1 MFALRSVSLRSARLL
16 SRSATPVTAA
26 IRPVAAIQQL
36 PERRFTTFASVQTFP
51 REEIAQRLTM
61 LEDAVLGVN
70 WGDYFVLIQ
79 DQPFWDAEMEQLDHY
94 CQPYLSDPEIGPKI
108 QKVHRMF
115 DCLAELEDCRD
126 YMNEIGEVLTRASGL
141 MGTGL
146 NAGEKIDNL
155 EDAMAHCSKHYEKML
170 EKYPDYKPKV
180 EQVLGHGLAIMR
192 QKSKFRF
199 DSMHRY
205 AF

>member
-1 MFALRSVSLRSARLL
+1 MYALRSVRLL
-16 SRSATPVTAA
+16 SRTPAVTATV
-26 IRPVAAIQQL
+26 RNVAALQQL
-36 PERRFTTFASVQTFP
+36 PQRRFTTFASVVNFP
-51 REEIAQRLTM
+51 RDEISERLTK
-61 LEDAVLGVN
+61 LEASVLGVN

-79 DQPFWDAEMEQLDHY
+79 DQPFWEAELEQLDHY

-108 QKVHRMF
+108 QKVHEMF
-115 DCLAELEDCRD
+115 DCLAQLEDCRD

-155 EDAMAHCSKHYEKML
+155 EEAQIHCAKFYDEMIA
-170 EKYPDYKPKV
+170 KYPDFKPKV
-180 EQVLGHGLAIMR
+180 EQVLGHGLAILR
-192 QKSKFRF
+192 QKAKFRF

-205 AF
+205 SF